1 MNLPY
6 NLNDKSSIVEYA
18 KLLKGKTLR
27 GVCEQE
33 IESHGYSGK
42 GNFGQILEKF
52 YFKYEP
58 NSDSEPDF
66 KIAKLELKS
75 SPLKKLKNSQYR
87 SKERLVLNIIN
98 YLDIVHQDFYTSS
111 FWLKNSNILLVF
123 YLHQKDV
130 DVLDFVVRIV
140 DEWTFSAIDLE
151 IIKNDWQI
159 IQKKVIEGK
168 AHELSEGDTYYLGAC
183 TKGGKGGN
191 PRQQPNNPSV
201 QAKQR
206 AYSLKSGYVNHI
218 IASMAGVTS
227 EVYGKL
233 IPTVEE
239 AKLITIEEKV
249 IEKFAPLIGKT
260 DKELVSDFNLVG
272 LNVNAKNYH
281 SSVAKR
287 IINSVFNVPDGFK
300 IEDYIEEF
308 RKAEITVKTVRL
320 KGNNLPSEDISFP
333 TFEYTELVSQEWID
347 SDFRAALERK
357 FLFIF
362 FQYDDEELVLRGV
375 KFWNMPY
382 EDMNLV
388 EKVWQKTKD
397 VVLSGTIVSDI
408 RQNSS
413 GKETRKTNFPGKNF
427 SRISHVRPHA
437 SDAEDTYP
445 LPVTD
450 QLTKSNKYT
459 KHCFWLNSAYV
470 RDEIYLKS

>member
-6 NLNDKSSIVEYA
+6 NLNDKGSIVEYA
-18 KLLKGKTLR
+18 KLLKDRTLR
-27 GVCEQE
+27 DVCEQE
-33 IESHGYSGK
+33 IENHGYLGK

-75 SPLKKLKNSQYR
+75 SPLKKLQNNQYR

-98 YLDIVHQDFYTSS
+98 YLEIVHQEFYTSS

-123 YLHQKDV
+123 YLHQKDT
-130 DVLDFVVRIV
+130 DVLDFVIRIV

-151 IIKNDWQI
+151 IIKKDWQI
-159 IQKKVIEGK
+159 IQNKVIEGN

-183 TKGGKGGN
+183 TKGSKGGN
-191 PRQQPNNPSV
+191 PRQQPNNISIL
-201 QAKQR
+201 AKQR

-218 IASMAGVTS
+218 VASLAGMTT

-239 AKLITIEEKV
+239 AKHVTIEEKV

-260 DKELVSDFNLVG
+260 DRELVSEFNLG
-272 LNVNAKNYH
+272 ELNVNAKNYH
-281 SSVAKR
+281 SSVTNK
-287 IINSVFNVPDGFK
+287 IINSVFNVPDGVK

-320 KGNNLPSEDISFP
+320 KENNLPSEDVSFP
-333 TFEYTELVSQEWID
+333 TFEYTELVNEDWID
-347 SDFRAALERK
+347 SDFKAALEHK

-362 FQYDDEELVLRGV
+362 FQYQVDELVLRGV

-382 EDMNLV
+382 EDINLV
-388 EKVWQKTKD
+388 EEVWQRTKD
-397 VVLSGTIVSDI
+397 IVSCGNI
-408 RQNSS
+408 VSGIKVNSS
-413 GKETRKTNFPGKNF
+413 GKETRKTNFPGKKF
-427 SRISHVRPHA
+427 SHISHVRPHA
-437 SDAEDTYP
+437 RDAEDTYH
-445 LPVTD
+445 LPVND
-450 QLTKSNKYT
+450 NFTKSNQYT
-459 KHCFWLNSAYV
+459 KHCFWLNSTYV
-470 RDEIYLKS
+470 RDEIYLK